1 MKTMISR
8 THLIAAAVIATAF
21 TAGFASG
28 PAFADKKSE
37 SFQFNF
43 PYDKAEFTTSD
54 SAAKLLTRLESKVK
68 RFCAAQAP
76 TGTRL
81 KKGDDECRKRT
92 MQQTVDGFG
101 SSMVA
106 ELYKSRADG

>member
-1 MKTMISR
+1 MKTMISK

-28 PAFADKKSE
+28 PAFADQKTE
-37 SFQFNF
+37 AFSFKFA
-43 PYDKAEFTTSD
+43 YDKTEFATSD
-54 SAAKLLTRLESKVK
+54 SAGKLLTRLESKVK

-81 KKGDDECRKRT
+81 KKGDDQCFKRT
-92 MQQTVDGFG
+92 MQQTVDSFG

-106 ELYKSRADG
+106 ELYKTRADG

>member
-1 MKTMISR
+1 MKTMLSK

-37 SFQFNF
+37 QFTF
-43 PYDKAEFTTSD
+43 DFSYEKAELTSSD
-54 SAAKLLTRLESKVK
+54 TAAKLLTRLESKVK

-76 TGTRL
+76 TGTRM
-81 KKGDDECRKRT
+81 KKGDPECFKRT
-92 MQQTVDGFG
+92 MQTTVDGFG